1 MLREAPAQRGYK
13 LQWFCCCFVWPR
25 EKYARGGRQTHILV
39 MSSEAIKQLQ
49 QYAQHPRHSH
59 IFQRRRFRFRKA
71 LRSRRRRCVPNG
83 SQRNTRRAAGKRSGR
98 RRGCH
103 TLFELRQYIILGVRR
118 RLLRGAPP
126 PWLLSRPPARERESN
141 GGGGAG
147 GGVYRGRGGRNK
159 QKQRA
164 HRRAHLSS
172 SGRLSIC

>member
-1 MLREAPAQRGYK
+1 M
-13 LQWFCCCFVWPR
+13 CSWPR
-25 EKYARGGRQTHILV
+25 EKCARGGRQTHIPV

-49 QYAQHPRHSH
+49 QYARHPRRSH
-59 IFQRRRFRFRKA
+59 IFQWRRLRFRKP

-83 SQRNTRRAAGKRSGR
+83 SRRSTRRAAGKRSGW
-98 RRGCH
+98 RRGFH

-126 PWLLSRPPARERESN
+126 ALAPLQAARAREGEQRWR
-141 GGGGAG
+141 
-147 GGVYRGRGGRNK
+147 RGRWGSLQREGGGRNK

-172 SGRLSIC
+172 SGRLPICQH